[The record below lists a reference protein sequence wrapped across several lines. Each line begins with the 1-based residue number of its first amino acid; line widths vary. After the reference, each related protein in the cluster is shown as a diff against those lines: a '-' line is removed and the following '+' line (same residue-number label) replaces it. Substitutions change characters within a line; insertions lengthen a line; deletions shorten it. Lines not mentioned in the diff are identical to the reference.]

1 MQKDNYKK
9 KFIFELRSEFEELK
23 TIFPIIN
30 NMILSGCTCTIK
42 VKSSNNEFICS
53 ENSYYLEI
61 CIFRCKSIFSS
72 LTIRRNLSTVPDEY
86 HEIDNFLKEYTEG
99 YIFFDIDD
107 TYKKVFIYISNSK
120 PKKELLAIP
129 SLALLSK
136 NFESALS
143 ERYNLLDSNKLN
155 LLYNLDFFLRKDYFE
170 LLHLFPI
177 FNLMI
182 YQGATHFVQLK
193 SRYLE
198 NKSVVDF
205 KLKLFY
211 QNQDRPSIS
220 VTAKLKNSSNEQ
232 QVSIYNFLTLA
243 YSKNMIFNLNYSERH
258 VSLQV
263 YCTSDFLEKAN
274 KTIETVFFPN

>member
-1 MQKDNYKK
+1 MQKCNYKK
-9 KFIFELRSEFEELK
+9 KFIFELRSNFKELK
-23 TIFPIIN
+23 GIFPIVN
-30 NMILSGCTCTIK
+30 NMLLSGCTCTVN
-42 VKSSNNEFICS
+42 VKSSNNGFICP

-72 LTIRRNLSTVPDEY
+72 LTIRRNLSAISDEY
-86 HEIDNFLKEYTEG
+86 HEINNALKEYAED

-107 TYKKVFIYISNSK
+107 TYKKVFIYISNSE
-120 PKKELLAIP
+120 PKKELLEVS
-129 SLALLSK
+129 SLTLLSK
-136 NFESALS
+136 NFEPVSL
-143 ERYNLLDSNKLN
+143 ECPNLLDNNKLN

-170 LLHLFPI
+170 LIYLFPI

-193 SRYLE
+193 SRDFE
-198 NKSVVDF
+198 DKSVVDF
-205 KLKLFY
+205 KLNLFY

-243 YSKNMIFNLNYSERH
+243 YSRPMIFNLNYSERH
-258 VSLQV
+258 VSLQA
-263 YCTSDFLEKAN
+263 YCNSDSLTEAN
-274 KTIETVFFPN
+274 GVIKTVFFPD